1 MAIEALEEADPLSLP
16 VTEVA
21 PPEPESFVEA
31 ARLRA
36 AVQEELAEILAS
48 SSFHTSKK
56 SCEFLHYIVQVTLD
70 GRLDSLKE
78 RSIGLDLLGR
88 DVSYDPSSDATVR
101 VRANEVRKRLRS
113 YYSTQSSKSG
123 YRIELLPGSYG
134 PRFVPEPDSSKAPP
148 PAALEIAAKP
158 QDTRPLEPQLTVLP
172 LNIVVIMRPALIAL
186 FICALF
192 LRQQMQSG
200 DPYHQFWD
208 ARLQGKNVMLILNGD
223 TASGQ
228 ATPQTP
234 LPDQVAQALLP
245 MIWLAGRYDLKPL
258 MSSQK
263 AEGDDKQT
271 DLSNEAVVIHSSETT
286 SPEFAA
292 DKRLRYLLA
301 GQAGSAHLVD
311 RASSKPDLPATQH
324 AAVLTLF
331 PDHPDVLWIAGTD
344 GESIN
349 KLTEILSA
357 KNNFPSQLTEETE
370 RGQVVQAVWRGD
382 PSPRLEIYAH
392 QP

>member
-36 AVQEELAEILAS
+36 AVQEELAKILAS
-48 SSFHTSKK
+48 PSFHTSKK

-134 PRFVPEPDSSKAPP
+134 PRFVPEPDSSKTPP
-148 PAALEIAAKP
+148 PAALEIAVKP
-158 QDTRPLEPQLTVLP
+158 QDTRPSEPRLTVLP

-223 TASGQ
+223 TASDQ

-234 LPDQVAQALLP
+234 LPDQIAQALLP

-263 AEGDDKQT
+263 TEGDDKQT
-271 DLSNEAVVIHSSETT
+271 DLSSEAVVIHSSETT

-311 RASSKPDLPATQH
+311 RASSKSDHPATQH

-344 GESIN
+344 AESIN
-349 KLTEILSA
+349 KLTEVLSG

-370 RGQVVQAVWRGD
+370 MGQVVQAVWRGD
-382 PSPRLEIYAH
+382 LSPGLEIYAH